1 LGGRSFFAA
10 TNHNPAESVDL
21 GRPLSFPNIRIQKG
35 SIGKEIKFNP
45 QRAEAVSNG
54 RSPVVV
60 LSLAGSG
67 KTMVLSE
74 KVIHPIEEDFDP
86 PRLLAPIEEV
96 KGPI

>member
-1 LGGRSFFAA
+1 LPPQTTTQPNRSIAIGWAF
-10 TNHNPAESVDL
+10 
-21 GRPLSFPNIRIQKG
+21 SFPNIQNKG
-35 SIGKEIKFNP
+35 GPIGKEIKFNP
-45 QRAEAVSNG
+45 QQAEAVSNG

-67 KTMVLSE
+67 KTMVLTE
-74 KVIHPIEEDFDP
+74 KVIHLIEEDFDP